1 MPNANTLLNNG
12 YKILNNSLC
21 RSSKLDAEV
30 LLSSVLKKKI
40 EEIVLTRSIL
50 VSKEDETNYQ
60 RLIFRRKQGEPI
72 AYILN
77 KKEFW
82 KNTFYVNKNVL
93 IPRPDTEVI
102 VEEAIKLID
111 KTKQKLILDIGTGS
125 GCIIISLLKER
136 PNIIDHYN
144 VKSKILPLKKLKIL
158 DIGCGGG
165 LLCEP
170 MSRLG
175 AEVTG
180 IDASQKNINVAKIHS
195 KKKKLNIKYIC
206 SSPEN
211 LRINKKFDIILNMEI
226 IEHVDDVKL
235 FLRNSSK
242 FLKKNGIMYVATLNK
257 TLKSYLFAIVGA
269 EYILRWLPIG
279 THEWNK
285 FVKPSELVSHAKA
298 NSMRIKKVDGVV
310 FNPLNNT
317 WDINN
322 DKSVNYI
329 ALFEKV

>member
-1 MPNANTLLNNG
+1 MKNNT
-12 YKILNNSLC
+12 I
-21 RSSKLDAEV
+21 
-30 LLSSVLKKKI
+30 
-40 EEIVLTRSIL
+40 
-50 VSKEDETNYQ
+50 
-60 RLIFRRKQGEPI
+60 
-72 AYILN
+72 N
-77 KKEFW
+77 KKEIEKFSKIASEW
-82 KNTFYVNKNVL
+82 WDPNGKFKPLHKFNPTRIKYIKDNT
-93 IPRPDTEVI
+93 
-102 VEEAIKLID
+102 
-111 KTKQKLILDIGTGS
+111 
-125 GCIIISLLKER
+125 
-136 PNIIDHYN
+136 IDHYN

-195 KKKKLNIKYIC
+195 EKKKLKIQYIC

-211 LRINKKFDIILNMEI
+211 LKIKKKFDIILNMEI

-242 FLKKNGIMYVATLNK
+242 FLKKNGIMYIATLNK
-257 TLKSYLFAIVGA
+257 TLKSYIFAIVGA

-285 FVKPSELVSHAKA
+285 FVKPSELMSYAKA
-298 NSMRIKKVDGVV
+298 NSMKIKKVDGVV

-317 WDINN
+317 WNINT

>member
-40 EEIVLTRSIL
+40 EEIVLTRSIP

-82 KNTFYVNKNVL
+82 KNTFYVDKNVL

-136 PNIIDHYN
+136 PNIIGSAIDI
-144 VKSKILPLKKLKIL
+144 SKKAIK
-158 DIGCGGG
+158 
-165 LLCEP
+165 
-170 MSRLG
+170 
-175 AEVTG
+175 
-180 IDASQKNINVAKIHS
+180 VAKINAKIHHLTNRIKFYNS
-195 KKKKLNIKYIC
+195 SVDNFFKGKYDLIISNPPYIKDFKIKYLDKDINSFEPLVSLKGGPNG
-206 SSPEN
+206 SSVLNKVIKKSSN
-211 LRINKKFDIILNMEI
+211 LIKVGGKLVLEIGYDQKYIVMDLLKREGFYINKL
-226 IEHVDDVKL
+226 
-235 FLRNSSK
+235 
-242 FLKKNGIMYVATLNK
+242 
-257 TLKSYLFAIVGA
+257 
-269 EYILRWLPIG
+269 
-279 THEWNK
+279 
-285 FVKPSELVSHAKA
+285 AKDYA
-298 NSMRIKKVDGVV
+298 
-310 FNPLNNT
+310 
-317 WDINN
+317 NN
-322 DKSVNYI
+322 DRCII
-329 ALFEKV
+329 ATKL

>member
-136 PNIIDHYN
+136 PNIIGSAIDI
-144 VKSKILPLKKLKIL
+144 SKKAIK
-158 DIGCGGG
+158 
-165 LLCEP
+165 
-170 MSRLG
+170 
-175 AEVTG
+175 
-180 IDASQKNINVAKIHS
+180 VAKINAKIHHLTNRIKFYNS
-195 KKKKLNIKYIC
+195 SVDNFFKGKYDLVISNPPYIKDFKIKYLDKDINSFEPLVSLKGGPNG
-206 SSPEN
+206 SSVLNKVIKKSSN
-211 LRINKKFDIILNMEI
+211 LIKVGGKLVLEIGYDQKYIVMDLLKREGFYINKL
-226 IEHVDDVKL
+226 VKD
-235 FLRNSSK
+235 
-242 FLKKNGIMYVATLNK
+242 YA
-257 TLKSYLFAIVGA
+257 
-269 EYILRWLPIG
+269 
-279 THEWNK
+279 
-285 FVKPSELVSHAKA
+285 
-298 NSMRIKKVDGVV
+298 
-310 FNPLNNT
+310 
-317 WDINN
+317 NN
-322 DKSVNYI
+322 DRCII
-329 ALFEKV
+329 ATKL

>member
-40 EEIVLTRSIL
+40 EEIVLTRSIPI
-50 VSKEDETNYQ
+50 SKEDETNYQ

-136 PNIIDHYN
+136 PNIIGSAIDI
-144 VKSKILPLKKLKIL
+144 SKKAIK
-158 DIGCGGG
+158 
-165 LLCEP
+165 
-170 MSRLG
+170 
-175 AEVTG
+175 
-180 IDASQKNINVAKIHS
+180 VAKINAKIHHLTNRIKFYNS
-195 KKKKLNIKYIC
+195 SVDNFFTGKYDLIISNPPYIKDYKIKYLDKDINSFEPLVSLKGGPNG
-206 SSPEN
+206 SSVLNKVIKKSSN
-211 LRINKKFDIILNMEI
+211 LIKVGGKLVLEIGYDQKYIVMDLLKREGFYINKL
-226 IEHVDDVKL
+226 VKD
-235 FLRNSSK
+235 
-242 FLKKNGIMYVATLNK
+242 YA
-257 TLKSYLFAIVGA
+257 
-269 EYILRWLPIG
+269 
-279 THEWNK
+279 
-285 FVKPSELVSHAKA
+285 
-298 NSMRIKKVDGVV
+298 
-310 FNPLNNT
+310 
-317 WDINN
+317 NN
-322 DKSVNYI
+322 DRCII
-329 ALFEKV
+329 ATKL